1 MIPNYASR
9 FITAAKRF
17 DAIMELKADDA
28 KIRDKTIACLA
39 AELQRL
45 WEEVELSPSGYL
57 SLAIGDEPEEIA
69 EVLLL
74 EAESRGFR
82 AVNTY
87 STYFPLQDY
96 AEAKANER
104 PPLLFAKGELFRLR
118 DFDRIGIWELPD
130 PSAYPSAEAIERLG
144 AITRLICM
152 QPEQRW
158 AYLKKHPELCP
169 LLPADLDMEAEPEA
183 IVLHLRR
190 QTSIVLDIAL
200 EMKAPI
206 IAILPNMYD
215 ADYYEQTRRVIKSGG
230 LVLCANPYKRTEPQ
244 WQTQRTDLVMLW
256 LCNKVYTLGQEQY
269 LQS

>member
-1 MIPNYASR
+1 MATNYASR

-17 DAIMELKADDA
+17 DAFMALEEDDA
-28 KIRDKTIACLA
+28 KIRDKSIGCLA
-39 AELQRL
+39 AELKRL
-45 WEEVELSPSGYL
+45 WEEVELPSISYL
-57 SLAIGDEPEEIA
+57 SHVIGDEPEEIA

-82 AVNTY
+82 AINTY
-87 STYFPLQDY
+87 SDYFPWQDC
-96 AEAKANER
+96 AEAKATER
-104 PPLLFAKGELFRLR
+104 LPLVFAKGELFRLR

-130 PSAYPSAEAIERLG
+130 PSGYPDAEAIERLG
-144 AITRLICM
+144 AVTRLICM
-152 QPEQRW
+152 QPKQRW

-169 LLPADLDMEAEPEA
+169 LLPADLDMKAEPEA

-215 ADYYEQTRRVIKSGG
+215 AGYYEQTRRVLQSGG

-256 LCNKVYTLGQEQY
+256 LCDKVYTLGQEQY